1 MNFVSELSEF
11 VDFFGAEPK
20 VEYPNLTYLDNVITL
35 EADLEHHNVWLQY
48 MPSQAW
54 AELRIAGKPFSMVK
68 LLLSDIESMAIRKTK
83 EDHALEIKFARKLTS
98 NLSLSLRPRVMLFWG
113 NQGEDDDAPVLSP
126 VGTHG
131 DA

>member
-1 MNFVSELSEF
+1 MQYVSELSEF
-11 VDFFGAEPK
+11 AEFFGTEPK
-20 VEYPNLTYLDNVITL
+20 IEYPHLPYLENVTTL
-35 EADLEHHNVWLQY
+35 EADLDFHNIWLQY

-68 LLLSDIESMAIRKTK
+68 LLLSDIESMSIRKTQ
-83 EDHALEIKFARKLTS
+83 EDHTLEVKFSRKLTS

-113 NQGEDDDAPVLSP
+113 NQGAESDTTALSP
-126 VGTHG
+126 VSPDG